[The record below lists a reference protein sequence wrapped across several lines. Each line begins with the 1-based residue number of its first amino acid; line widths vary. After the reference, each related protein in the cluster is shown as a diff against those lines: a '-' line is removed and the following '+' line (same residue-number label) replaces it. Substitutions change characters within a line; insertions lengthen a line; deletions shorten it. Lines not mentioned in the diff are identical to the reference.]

1 MQSTLIS
8 QRVGRSIEQMRKSRG
23 LTKVQLAERIGIT
36 RQKLSEIEQGSSTVA
51 MSFYCRVLNALGCEL
66 EVVPK
71 AMPTLDELGDLF
83 R

>member
-1 MQSTLIS
+1 MQTTLIS
-8 QRVGRSIEQMRKSRG
+8 QRIGHSIGQMRKRRG

-51 MSFYCRVLNALGCEL
+51 ISFYSRALNALGCDV
-66 EVVPK
+66 EVVAK
-71 AMPTLDELGDLF
+71 SLPTLDELEDVF